1 MTYMPWTAAMATNIE
16 FIDKDHRILVDQ
28 INILADIVQ
37 GQPHGCDTLDT
48 LKSVMTTLLDYTELH
63 FSREEKVF
71 EEAGY
76 AGTAG
81 HKAQHASFMKKVV
94 EASEKFSQGSLA
106 ADKLLTLLK
115 AWLTAHILGEDMR
128 MAEYL
133 AVNRTRRSLD
143 GAARH
148 PGDLANLRVMV
159 CNTDFHFRN
168 LMKTILMS
176 FGITRTV
183 EAKDGAQALRE
194 LKDNVVDVVFADA
207 RMDVLDGIEFTR
219 MLRVETGLNQQTIV
233 ILMPGA
239 DVTID
244 YVKNALAAGA
254 HDVLRKPVSTRQV
267 HERLIRHVRTPLPFV
282 RKGKALVPDH
292 AALKAPA

>member
-28 INILADIVQ
+28 INILADMIQ
-37 GQPHGCDTLDT
+37 GQMPGDAVDT

-76 AGTAG
+76 SGAAG
-81 HKAQHASFMKKVV
+81 HKAQHDSFISKIS
-94 EASEKFSQGSLA
+94 EASDKFSQGSLS
-106 ADKLLTLLK
+106 ADKLLALLK

-128 MAEYL
+128 MAEFL
-133 AVNRTRRSLD
+133 AVSKTRKTLD
-143 GAARH
+143 GIARH

-194 LKDNVVDVVFADA
+194 LRDNVVDVVFADA
-207 RMDVLDGIEFTR
+207 RMDVLDGLEFTR
-219 MLRVETGLNQQTIV
+219 LLRVEATHNQQAIV

-244 YVKNALAAGA
+244 YVKQALAAGA

-292 AALKAPA
+292 AALKTPA